1 MEYWE
6 TVFEEIRWRLAAGD
20 RSMAQEHAR
29 RADLAK
35 MDVCYLFGAGDEV
48 LLRSR
53 ELGKLKCRAT
63 GPYVFR
69 RYVGWRRTNAE
80 IEGAAGRLM
89 TVSAAN
95 LLPLHPS

>member
-6 TVFEEIRWRLAAGD
+6 TVFKEIRWRLAAGD
-20 RSMAQEHAR
+20 RRMAQEHAR
-29 RADLAK
+29 QADLAK

-48 LLRSR
+48 LLHSR

-63 GPYVFR
+63 RPYVFR
-69 RYVGWRRTNAE
+69 HYVGWRRTNAE

>member
-6 TVFEEIRWRLAAGD
+6 TVFEGIRWRLAVGD
-20 RSMAQEHAR
+20 RRMVQEHAR
-29 RADLAK
+29 RADLGK
-35 MDVCYLFGAGDEV
+35 MDVRYLFGAGDEV
-48 LLRSR
+48 LLHSR
-53 ELGKLKCRAT
+53 ELGKLKCHAT

-89 TVSAAN
+89 MVSADN